1 MKMNN
6 LSYKI
11 KPIMKRRNILLY
23 LSVLTFVLSCF
34 TIDVFAQPRDVL
46 IDMCAS
52 KAGDD
57 ATYLK
62 DFVVDLDAA
71 NPGER
76 SPIAKF
82 SMVLSKSTVYRLS
95 VCNAD
100 DSPGEAIIKLF
111 DTKRMIASSY
121 VPSSGKLFDSFDF
134 QCDKTGVYHIFI
146 SFKDGKQGSAIG
158 ILSFV
163 KKL

>member
-1 MKMNN
+1 MTMNQI
-6 LSYKI
+6 LLYKI
-11 KPIMKRRNILLY
+11 KQMMKSKNILYIGMLAM
-23 LSVLTFVLSCF
+23 VLHFF
-34 TIDVFAQPRDVL
+34 TINVYAQPRDVL

-121 VPSSGKLFDSFDF
+121 VPSSGKIFDSFDF

-146 SFKDGKQGSAIG
+146 SFKDGKEGSAIG

>member
-1 MKMNN
+1 MNQN
-6 LSYKI
+6 TIYKI
-11 KPIMKRRNILLY
+11 EQMMKKHKFIFLGLLM
-23 LSVLTFVLSCF
+23 LFLANH
-34 TIDVFAQPRDVL
+34 TINVYAQPRDVL

-71 NPGER
+71 NPGEKA
-76 SPIAKF
+76 PVAKF
-82 SMVLSKSTVYRLS
+82 SMVLSKNTVYRLS
-95 VCNAD
+95 VCNAE

-121 VPSSGKLFDSFDF
+121 VPSSGKIFDKFDF
-134 QCDKTGVYHIFI
+134 QCQKTGVYHVFI